1 MVGCT
6 WLLSPVVPLVSSFL
20 SNSLGLILFSSSLL
34 LDWLHCPLLCASAL
48 HLSPPS
54 PPHPQPQP
62 HMYSTVQHPPHPSPS
77 PPIFHNPF
85 IPPLQH
91 STSTRSGWAGPLEG
105 HHTLSYLSRIFLHQ
119 GLRQKP
125 HTQCCGFGRK
135 IFVKLLPVFAL
146 WAVQCDRLI
155 C

>member
-1 MVGCT
+1 MHLVVVT
-6 WLLSPVVPLVSSFL
+6 SSPSCLFL
-20 SNSLGLILFSSSLL
+20 SLKLSWPHSLFLLTTLGLVALSSTLR
-34 LDWLHCPLLCASAL
+34 LCS
-48 HLSPPS
+48 S
-54 PPHPQPQP
+54 PQPLPTTSSTSAP
-62 HMYSTVQHPPHPSPS
+62 HVQYCAAPTSPFPL

-105 HHTLSYLSRIFLHQ
+105 HHTLSYLSSIFLHQ